1 MFKVYKERQRL
12 TRGKFYMIA
21 YQSIWSC
28 VTGVSYPLALVLY
41 ICKEEKESISLI
53 FMHFPQAREVWHA
66 SPLSIKTS
74 DLIQIP
80 AKQWIVDCIMLY
92 KLMVLENIHVRSGKL
107 NWSTS
112 LENDNMCYVSF
123 RIWE

>member
-1 MFKVYKERQRL
+1 
-12 TRGKFYMIA
+12 
-21 YQSIWSC
+21 
-28 VTGVSYPLALVLY
+28 
-41 ICKEEKESISLI
+41 
-53 FMHFPQAREVWHA
+53 MHFPQAREVWHA

-107 NWSTS
+107 NGSSS

-123 RIWE
+123 RI